1 MLLSVAA
8 LALIAVALLFACAT
22 LNPSGYRQRVMGPT
36 LVATLASFLAC
47 GVWWLATTTA
57 HAGLLAQ
64 LGLVETEASRAALA
78 QLSRPA
84 LYLMTTSGIAGLFAW
99 WLPDLIDQLGFSD
112 RDEVEH
118 AD

>member
-8 LALIAVALLFACAT
+8 LTLIAVALLFACAA
-22 LNPSGYRQRVMGPT
+22 LNPSEYRQRVMGPT
-36 LVATLASFLAC
+36 LVTTFASFLAC

-57 HAGLLAQ
+57 HAGLFAQ
-64 LGLVETEASRAALA
+64 LGLVDTEASRAALTH
-78 QLSRPA
+78 LSRPA
-84 LYLMTTSGIAGLFAW
+84 LYLMTASGVAGLFAW

-112 RDEVEH
+112 RNEPEH